1 MNPLALASSSK
12 RALDSLMTLGVKL
25 FITPFGSHTKGAL
38 ISSPAP
44 SST

>member
-25 FITPFGSHTKGAL
+25 FFFTLLEAIPKE
-38 ISSPAP
+38 P
-44 SST
+44 